1 MTQEEAIAR
10 IKYLTAELNKYNY
23 LYYVKNAPQI
33 SDFEFDQLLKELE
46 QLEKQY
52 NYREP
57 DSPTQRVGGFI
68 TKEFPNQPHRFPMLS
83 LDNSYDWNE
92 VVTFF
97 QRNIPNLEEIEFVAE
112 LKYDGLALSC
122 IYENGILTTAL
133 TRGDGKVGEVVTNN
147 VKTIKNVP
155 LRLFGDHPNWVEIR
169 GEIIMPFDSFNKLN
183 AEKDENG
190 EEPFANPRNAA
201 AGSLKLQDSSLVAK
215 RNLQF
220 MPYDVLT
227 ETTIFTNHYEAMMK
241 AKEWGVPVPPY
252 IKLCHGLNEVKHF
265 IEEYE
270 TKREKLPFGIDGV
283 VIKVNSY
290 KLQQQLGSTAK
301 YPRWAVAYK
310 YKPEQALTQI
320 ISVDYQVG
328 RTGVITPVANLSP
341 VLLSGT
347 TVKRVT
353 LHNFDFVKQNDIHVK
368 DYVWVEKSG
377 EIIPNVVKVEINKR
391 PSDAYPISPP
401 RSCPVCNSPT
411 RYIEGEPF
419 VYCTNEKTCPP
430 QLLGKLQHFVSK
442 DAMNIETLG
451 EGKIELLFKKGL
463 VKSPADLYD
472 LTYDQLYGLEN
483 EYETPDG
490 KIRKV
495 KFQQKTVE
503 NILKSIEKS
512 KAKPFDRVLYALG
525 IKNIGS
531 VMAKN
536 IAYYAKS
543 LDKLMQMSKEEL
555 CKIPDIGEI
564 TAQSIIDWFSD
575 PDNLDLIQRLKKAG
589 LQFTIEED
597 KPKSEKLKGLNFVI
611 SGVFVEIERDE
622 LKKLIETNGGK
633 VLSSISSNTDYLI
646 AGENMGPAKRQ
657 KANELG
663 IPIISYQEF
672 LEKFKIEQI

>member
-1 MTQEEAIAR
+1 MTKEEAIER
-10 IKYLTAELNKYNY
+10 IKYLTAELNRHNY
-23 LYYVKNAPQI
+23 LYYIKNNPEI
-33 SDFEFDQLLKELE
+33 SDFEFDQLMKELE

-97 QRNIPNLEEIEFVAE
+97 QRNIPDLEAIEFVAE
-112 LKYDGLALSC
+112 LKYDGLAISC
-122 IYENGILTTAL
+122 IYENGILTNAL
-133 TRGDGKVGEVVTNN
+133 TRGDGYVGEVVTNN

-155 LRLFGDHPNWVEIR
+155 LRLFGDYPNWVDIR
-169 GEIIMPFDSFNKLN
+169 GEIIMPFESFNKLN
-183 AEKDENG
+183 KERDENG

-220 MPYDVLT
+220 MPYDVYT
-227 ETTIFTNHYEAMMK
+227 ETPIFTNHYEAMMK
-241 AKEWGVPVPPY
+241 AKEWGAPVTPY
-252 IKLCHGLNEVKHF
+252 IKLCHGLNEVKQF

-270 TKREKLPFGIDGV
+270 TKRDQLPFGIDGV

-290 KLQQQLGSTAK
+290 ELQKQLGSTAK
-301 YPRWAVAYK
+301 YPRWAVAFK

-320 ISVDYQVG
+320 ISVDFQVG
-328 RTGVITPVANLSP
+328 RTGVITPVANLNP
-341 VLLSGT
+341 VFISGT

-368 DYVWVEKSG
+368 DYIWIEKSG
-377 EIIPNVVKVEINKR
+377 EIIPKVVKVEIDKR
-391 PSDAYPISPP
+391 PPDASPVLP
-401 RSCPVCNSPT
+401 PKFCPVCNSPT
-411 RYIEGEPF
+411 IYNQVEPF
-419 VYCTNEKTCPP
+419 VYCSNEKTCPP
-430 QLLGKLQHFVSK
+430 QILGKLQHFISK
-442 DAMNIETLG
+442 DAMDIETLG
-451 EGKIELLFKKGL
+451 EGKIELLFRKGL

-472 LTYDQLYGLEN
+472 LKYDQLLGLEN
-483 EYETPDG
+483 EYESSDG

-495 KFQQKTVE
+495 RFQQKTVE

-512 KAKPFDRVLYALG
+512 KSKPFDRVLYALG

-531 VMAKN
+531 IMAKN
-536 IAYYAKS
+536 IANYAKS
-543 LDKLMQMSKEEL
+543 LDRLMQMSKEEL
-555 CKIPDIGEI
+555 RQIPDVGEI

-575 PDNLDLIQRLKKAG
+575 ADNLDLIKRLKQAG
-589 LQFTIEED
+589 LKFDIEKETQQ
-597 KPKSEKLKGLNFVI
+597 SEKLKGLNFVI
-611 SGVFVEIERDE
+611 SGVFEEIERDD
-622 LKKLIETNGGK
+622 LKKLIEINGGK
-633 VLSSISSNTDYLI
+633 VVSSVSSNTDYLI

-657 KANELG
+657 KANELN
-663 IPIISYQEF
+663 IPIISFKEF
-672 LEKFKIEQI
+672 LENFKI